1 MQLAVAVGCSITL
14 PLTLSLT
21 LTVTQIT
28 NMPIKRFA
36 DSLARD
42 GKLEEYMQ
50 LLVDSF
56 NPATL
61 EDMMCRSLLSVGYDG
76 TMYDCDFNYA
86 REMPH
91 GLGRP
96 ITSITSLESLHDKP
110 ITTGSHCFG
119 CTAGAG
125 SS

>member
-14 PLTLSLT
+14 TLTLSLT

-61 EDMMCRSLLSVGYDG
+61 EDMMCRSFLSVGYDG
-76 TMYDCDFNYA
+76 TAA
-86 REMPH
+86 RQ
-91 GLGRP
+91 LRP
-96 ITSITSLESLHDKP
+96 DAARPRASVTSITSLESLHDKP